1 MSGRPGRTGKFAG
14 PPVVLGPSG
23 AHVEAVDSVTETV
36 VPLAGTGVGES
47 VEQPVEAAPVVE
59 VSVDSAGGQ
68 VIPAALAT
76 PADPTEINL
85 KQVLIDIARSELS
98 DYPGPKTNWSPSA
111 FAKCDRAMILEHSG
125 RKKNRTTDETALF
138 FWIGHIIHD
147 AVQLAVSKRLPGVI
161 WHELAV
167 KDDKFHVSGK
177 IDSMRLVRMP
187 DGTYEPFFEVYEY
200 KGVRTRA
207 FDFTL
212 PQDSHVL
219 QVAIYLTFPAACPN
233 EVKGMLP
240 KAGLCSICGCT
251 GHHGSLPLPIR
262 GRLAYIGKEDGR
274 IETFTIKNT
283 PELQAAV
290 KAKLLSLQEQ
300 YEKFMKTGEMPP
312 KLAKK
317 QVKIKGV
324 PQVYKRGNAKTGV
337 KVGDPKLEDDHR
349 TYNCDYKGQG
359 VCCADKEEKGKTS
372 EEATA

>member
-1 MSGRPGRTGKFAG
+1 MTYQKAG
-14 PPVVLGPSG
+14 
-23 AHVEAVDSVTETV
+23 
-36 VPLAGTGVGES
+36 
-47 VEQPVEAAPVVE
+47 VE
-59 VSVDSAGGQ
+59 VGQETAGEGNR
-68 VIPAALAT
+68 PTEDTDPAT
-76 PADPTEINL
+76 PVDPTEINL
-85 KQVLIDIARSELS
+85 KQVLIDIARSELH

-125 RKKNRTTDETALF
+125 RKKNPTTDETALF
-138 FWIGHIIHD
+138 FWIGHILHD
-147 AVQLAVSKRLPGVI
+147 AVQLAIAKRLPGVI
-161 WHELAV
+161 WHEIAV
-167 KDDKFHVSGK
+167 RDDTYHVSGK
-177 IDSMRLVRMP
+177 LDSLRLVKMP

-212 PQDSHVL
+212 PQDAHVL
-219 QVAIYLTFPAACPN
+219 QVAIYLTFRAPCPSGRVSHGACDICDGS
-233 EVKGMLP
+233 GMLP
-240 KAGLCSICGCT
+240 
-251 GHHGSLPLPIR
+251 LPVR

-274 IETFTIKNT
+274 IETFTIRNT

-300 YEKFMKTGEMPP
+300 YDKFMATGEMPP

-324 PQVYKRGNAKTGV
+324 PQVYKRANAKTGV

-359 VCCADKEEKGKTS
+359 VCCADKETS
-372 EEATA
+372 A